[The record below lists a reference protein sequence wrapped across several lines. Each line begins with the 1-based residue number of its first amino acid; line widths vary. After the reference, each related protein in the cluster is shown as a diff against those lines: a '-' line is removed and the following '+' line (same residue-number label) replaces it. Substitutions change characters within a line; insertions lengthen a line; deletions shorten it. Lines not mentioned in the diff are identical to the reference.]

1 VANDKAKSEDLVP
14 QADQQASTE
23 TAERMGQ
30 EGEQAKTIN
39 QEKAKEK
46 GRLILMRH

>member
-1 VANDKAKSEDLVP
+1 VANDKAKSENLVP
-14 QADQQASTE
+14 QADQQASIE

-30 EGEQAKTIN
+30 KGEEAKTIN

-46 GRLILMRH
+46 PERKGG